1 MTDNSQTIKYVLGAA
16 ALITSAFLYVNMKPS
31 DQEVSEVSQEIEEE
45 SKAAE
50 KSDEM
55 TVMTNVKVVKEMN
68 ECYKNCGDTYT
79 IESGDLSVTVCSYGA
94 SILSVLYKGKE
105 MTL

>member
-1 MTDNSQTIKYVLGAA
+1 
-16 ALITSAFLYVNMKPS
+16 
-31 DQEVSEVSQEIEEE
+31 
-45 SKAAE
+45 
-50 KSDEM
+50 M
-55 TVMTNVKVVKEMN
+55 TVMTNVKVVKETN

-94 SILSVLYKGKE
+94 SVLSVLYKGKE

>member
-1 MTDNSQTIKYVLGAA
+1 MTDNSQTIKYVLGAT
-16 ALITSAFLYVNMKPS
+16 ALITSAFLYAYMKPS
-31 DQEVSEVSQEIEEE
+31 AQEVSQEIEEE

-50 KSDEM
+50 KSDER
-55 TVMTNVKVVKEMN
+55 TVITNVKVVKETN
-68 ECYKNCGDTYT
+68 ECFKNCGDTYT

-94 SILSVLYKGKE
+94 SVLSVLYKGKE